1 MAMRNNKIRNL
12 ISQLQTKQEVELSA
26 LRQKI
31 IQGFEEQKKQR
42 QLEEDK

>member
-1 MAMRNNKIRNL
+1 MRNNKIRNL

-42 QLEEDK
+42 QFEEDK